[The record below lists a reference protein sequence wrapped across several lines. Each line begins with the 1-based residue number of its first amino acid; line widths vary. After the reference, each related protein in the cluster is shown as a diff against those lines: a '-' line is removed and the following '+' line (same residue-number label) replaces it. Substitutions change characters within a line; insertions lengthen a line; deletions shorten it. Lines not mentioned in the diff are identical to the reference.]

1 MSEKIGK
8 NKGAI
13 MFVCWML
20 FVGLLL
26 TRVIVVEKS
35 RMKFSSYALDYVC
48 FLMENDEETNVSFK
62 DTKII
67 RNMLLPNFLVT
78 AMNPFKWTEEQISDD
93 DELLRE
99 CKAAWEIREKKR
111 NVIRNTT
118 EQSFSERRKT
128 WEKINPKP

>member
-1 MSEKIGK
+1 MSEKIGTSK
-8 NKGAI
+8 ARI

-20 FVGLLL
+20 FVGFLL

-35 RMKFSSYALDYVC
+35 RMKFSRYALDYVC
-48 FLMENDEETNVSFK
+48 CLMENDEETNVSFK
-62 DTKII
+62 DTEII
-67 RNMLLPNFLVT
+67 KSMLLPNFLVT
-78 AMNPFKWTEEQISDD
+78 AMNPFRWTEEQISDD

-111 NVIRNTT
+111 NVIRITT